1 MELPRFLRP
10 DEWSIEDH
18 PHGWD
23 LRCMPW
29 PLSVGPRAL
38 LAVYLEL
45 SAVWLIWQ
53 YFRGPPIP
61 VANWL
66 VGALFVMLYQVL
78 LYFACWNPN
87 RQISARD
94 GRVTCLAGTFPVGC
108 LGSLRLSRSRRDR
121 NRSRLVFTGTR
132 VPEVELIGE
141 PGLPDEAARQ
151 LTKEILGRVESALA
165 GSSAESCEPDDAM
178 DSRSSLRMNSNSWAA
193 IH

>member
-1 MELPRFLRP
+1 MKLIHILGP

-29 PLSVGPRAL
+29 RPPVGPRAVFAIL
-38 LAVYLEL
+38 
-45 SAVWLIWQ
+45 LIWIVANLIQQ
-53 YFRGPPIP
+53 YFRGPPNP
-61 VANWL
+61 VVFWL
-66 VGALFVMLYQVL
+66 VAVPLVVLQQAL

-87 RQISARD
+87 RQIATRD

-108 LGSLRLSRSRRDR
+108 LESLRLSRSRRDR

-151 LTKEILGRVESALA
+151 LTQEILGRVESALA
-165 GSSAESCEPDDAM
+165 GSSAESCGPDEAM
-178 DSRSSLRMNSNSWAA
+178 DSRSSLRMNSNLWAA
-193 IH
+193 SH

>member
-1 MELPRFLRP
+1 MKLPHFLRP

-23 LRCMPW
+23 VRCMPW
-29 PLSVGPRAL
+29 SPAVGPRAV
-38 LAVYLEL
+38 LAVFLEMN
-45 SAVWLIWQ
+45 AANLIWQ
-53 YFRGPPIP
+53 YFRGPAIP
-61 VANWL
+61 VAVWL
-66 VGALFVMLYQVL
+66 VAALLMMLFQVL

-108 LGSLRLSRSRRDR
+108 LASLRLSRSRRDR

-151 LTKEILGRVESALA
+151 LTQEILGRVESVLA

-178 DSRSSLRMNSNSWAA
+178 DSRSSLLINADSWAA
-193 IH
+193 SH

>member
-1 MELPRFLRP
+1 VKLIHILGP

-29 PLSVGPRAL
+29 RPPVGPRAVFAIL
-38 LAVYLEL
+38 
-45 SAVWLIWQ
+45 LIWIVANLIQQ
-53 YFRGPPIP
+53 YFRGPPNP
-61 VANWL
+61 VVFWL
-66 VGALFVMLYQVL
+66 VAVPLVVLQQAL

-87 RQISARD
+87 RQIATRD

-108 LGSLRLSRSRRDR
+108 LESLRLSRSRRDR

-141 PGLPDEAARQ
+141 PGLPDEVASK
-151 LTKEILGRVESALA
+151 LTQEILDRVESAPVRA
-165 GSSAESCEPDDAM
+165 SAESWEPDEAM
-178 DSRSSLRMNSNSWAA
+178 ASRSSLRMNEDSLAA
-193 IH
+193 SH

>member
-1 MELPRFLRP
+1 VRLPHFLRP

-23 LRCMPW
+23 LRCVPW

-38 LAVYLEL
+38 LAVHLEL

-78 LYFACWNPN
+78 LYFVCLNPN

-151 LTKEILGRVESALA
+151 LTQEILDRVAA
-165 GSSAESCEPDDAM
+165 AHVRASAESCEPDDAM
-178 DSRSSLRMNSNSWAA
+178 DSRSSRRMNSDSWAA
-193 IH
+193 SH